1 MKGGEYIY
9 MYVKLGC
16 YDVKLKVYE
25 NGRVVCRN
33 YMKNIYSDFQLEKE
47 FEYEKPGRV
56 SVNYLVNDTSKS
68 VRIDSLYR
76 SRNLII
82 DYAIENDVWRSFI
95 TLTFDPKQYNF
106 IDNITFANK
115 YFVLWR
121 KQVSRKCKSLDI
133 DFMYLGVPEFQKNGN
148 VHYHILTN
156 IPCDS
161 DLIPKREHKRLW
173 NPKEKVYTEL
183 DYYHLPYWKYGHST
197 AFDVVNNTDDKF
209 NVALYITKYLYKDID
224 NRLYGHTR
232 VLKSNNLKSPDVY
245 KLSSTSDTYKNA
257 INYLKEK
264 GYDILNSYETLPT
277 QENSYIIPSTTIT
290 YESQDNNTILKKI
303 LKEK

>member
-1 MKGGEYIY
+1 

-16 YDVKLKVYE
+16 YDVKLKVYK
-25 NGRVVCRN
+25 NGTVVCRN
-33 YMKNIYSDFQLEKE
+33 YMKNIYSDFQIEE
-47 FEYEKPGRV
+47 NTYDDSNSGRV
-56 SVNYLVNDTSKS
+56 SVNELSKDIS
-68 VRIDSLYR
+68 KTVRIDSLYR
-76 SRNLII
+76 SRDLII
-82 DYAIENDVWRSFI
+82 DYASENDVWKSFI
-95 TLTFDPKQYNF
+95 TLTFDPKLYNSV
-106 IDNITFANK
+106 DDVSCANK
-115 YFVLWR
+115 YFRTWR
-121 KQVSRKCKSLDI
+121 EQVAKRCKKLDV

-183 DYYHLPYWKYGHST
+183 DYYDLPYWKYGHST
-197 AFDVVNNTDDKF
+197 AFDVVNDTDDKF

-290 YESQDNNTILKKI
+290 YKIQDNNIILKKI
-303 LKEK
+303 LEEK

>member
-1 MKGGEYIY
+1 

-25 NGRVVCRN
+25 NGTVVCRN
-33 YMKNIYSDFQLEKE
+33 YKKNIYSDFQLENDTYDD
-47 FEYEKPGRV
+47 FNSGRV
-56 SVNYLVNDTSKS
+56 SVNELSKDIS
-68 VRIDSLYR
+68 KTVRIDSLYR
-76 SRNLII
+76 SRDLII
-82 DYAIENDVWRSFI
+82 DYASENDVWKSFI
-95 TLTFDPKQYNF
+95 TLTFDPKRYNF
-106 IDNITFANK
+106 IDDISCANK

-121 KQVSRKCKSLDI
+121 KQVARKCKSLGI

-156 IPCDS
+156 ISCDTS
-161 DLIPKREHKRLW
+161 LIPKREHKRLW
-173 NPKEKVYTEL
+173 KPKEKIYTEL
-183 DYYHLPYWKYGHST
+183 DYYDLPYWSYGHST
-197 AFDVVNNTDDKF
+197 AFDVVNDTDDKF

-257 INYLKEK
+257 ISYLKEK

-290 YESQDNNTILKKI
+290 YKIQDNNIILKK
-303 LKEK
+303 LLEEK